1 MGGDVVGEES
11 VAELCVIAVGVDEGV
26 GEVGVLE
33 VAPADGNGEPGVAG
47 LGPVAEHPA
56 GQPHL
61 GGDSAED
68 LVLLAA
74 GLAIER
80 RALKVLRKRP

>member
-1 MGGDVVGEES
+1 VGRDVVGDES
-11 VAELCVIAVGVDEGV
+11 VAELCVIAVGVD
-26 GEVGVLE
+26 EVGVLE

-47 LGPVAEHPA
+47 LGPVAEDPA

-61 GGDSAED
+61 GCGSAED